1 MQEKDARK
9 AKVSLRERL
18 AFIHSVGGKRAG
30 GPEGAA
36 KIEPTFHFIR
46 TPCDFILQWAIFRL
60 FKHTTKCFH
69 WSECRF
75 DISWSRICPIL
86 S

>member
-18 AFIHSVGGKRAG
+18 AFIHSVGGKRAS

-46 TPCDFILQWAIFRL
+46 TPCDFIL
-60 FKHTTKCFH
+60 
-69 WSECRF
+69 
-75 DISWSRICPIL
+75 
-86 S
+86 